1 MNIRTVGQQ
10 YINQT
15 WHLVE
20 GYIAESQKY
29 GGGDYNTEHVKVYL
43 TTGQWILIVAVDED
57 NVIHGAM
64 TITFNNYP
72 DHRVAFITA
81 TGGKGIITKDTLIQL
96 KEIVRHFGAT
106 KVRAAVRP
114 SMERLL
120 YRVGFFKR
128 YTIAET
134 QL

>member
-15 WHLVE
+15 WHLVK
-20 GYIAESQKY
+20 GYIAESQKH

-43 TTGQWILIVAVDED
+43 TTGQWILIVAVDEN

-72 DHRVAFITA
+72 NHRVAFITA
-81 TGGKGIITKDTLIQL
+81 TGGRGIITRDTLKQL
-96 KEIVRHFGAT
+96 KEILKDLGAT
-106 KVRAAVRP
+106 RIRSAVRP

-134 QL
+134 QI